1 MNSRTVRDRTIPYGA
16 LASVSQD
23 LKSAYYRHGYL
34 RDEDMPEL
42 PCIPMLEG
50 EHVDPLEELHK
61 KEMIALV
68 QEVMETLG
76 PKAIKVLQMRF
87 GIGLTQDYT
96 LEEIG
101 TIFNLSRERI
111 RQIEG
116 KALRLMKHPVRSDR
130 LRELFA

>member
-1 MNSRTVRDRTIPYGA
+1 MSRTVRNRTIPYGA
-16 LASVSQD
+16 LAIASQD

-34 RDEDMPEL
+34 HDEDMPEL

-50 EHVDPLEELHK
+50 EHVDPVEELHK

-76 PKAIKVLQMRF
+76 PQAIKVLQMRF

-101 TIFNLSRERI
+101 MVFNLSRERI
-111 RQIEG
+111 RQIESR
-116 KALRLMKHPVRSDR
+116 ALRLMKHPVRSDK
-130 LRELFA
+130 LLKLFR

>member
-34 RDEDMPEL
+34 RDDDMPEL

-101 TIFNLSRERI
+101 TMFNLSRERI

-116 KALRLMKHPVRSDR
+116 KALRLMKHPVRSNR

>member
-101 TIFNLSRERI
+101 TMFNLSRERI

-116 KALRLMKHPVRSDR
+116 KALRLMKHPVRSNR

>member
-76 PKAIKVLQMRF
+76 PQAIKVLQMRF

-101 TIFNLSRERI
+101 TMFNLSHERI

-130 LRELFA
+130 LKELFA

>member
-1 MNSRTVRDRTIPYGA
+1 MNSRTVRDRTIPYGTFA
-16 LASVSQD
+16 GASKE
-23 LKSAYYRHGYL
+23 LKSVYYGHGYL

-50 EHVDPLEELHK
+50 EHVDPVEELHK
-61 KEMIALV
+61 KEMIAVV

-76 PKAIKVLQMRF
+76 PRAIKVLQMRF

-96 LEEIG
+96 LEEVG
-101 TIFNLSRERI
+101 MIFNLSRERI

-116 KALRLMKHPVRSDR
+116 KALRLMKHPVRSDK
-130 LRELFA
+130 LRKLFA